1 MLDLVLALP
10 HDHHVAEDPRQLAL
24 RLHLPE
30 VIPITQAPERVTG
43 QGEQLQVNASV
54 ETALFLVAAAGL

>member
-30 VIPITQAPERVTG
+30 VHTHRPGP
-43 QGEQLQVNASV
+43 GEGRAGGASTLAT
-54 ETALFLVAAAGL
+54 EES